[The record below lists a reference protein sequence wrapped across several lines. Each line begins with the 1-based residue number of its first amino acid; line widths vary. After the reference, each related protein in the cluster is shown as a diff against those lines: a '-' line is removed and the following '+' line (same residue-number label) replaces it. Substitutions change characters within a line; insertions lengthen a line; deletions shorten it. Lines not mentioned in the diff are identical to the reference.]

1 MTDTFGFRFNGSFQH
16 IRMDTFGKYDT
27 LRWTAGCIIQLAGQF
42 GFITHQFAQVN
53 TVSIPVFNF
62 SAGHS
67 AFHSSFCHCAGN
79 FGDEAWIY
87 RFRDKVFR
95 AEREVVHVVCRIN
108 YIGYRLFCQIS
119 DSVYGCNLHL
129 FVDSF
134 SVSIQ
139 STAEDIRET
148 DYIINLVR
156 IVGTSGSHQYVR
168 TCCHGI
174 FVRDFRCRVS
184 QCEHNRH
191 RSHAAHHILA

>member
-1 MTDTFGFRFNGSFQH
+1 M
-16 IRMDTFGKYDT
+16 
-27 LRWTAGCIIQLAGQF
+27 
-42 GFITHQFAQVN
+42 N
-53 TVSIPVFNF
+53 TVSVPVFDF
-62 SAGHS
+62 CASHS

-95 AEREVVHVVCRIN
+95 TERKVVYVVGCVD
-108 YIGYRLFCQIS
+108 YIRHRLFCQVGNG
-119 DSVYGCNLHL
+119 VYGRNFHF
-129 FVDSF
+129 FVDCF
-134 SVSIQ
+134 SLSVQ
-139 STAEDIRET
+139 STAEDIWET

-184 QCEHNRH
+184 QCEHDRH
-191 RSHAAHHILA
+191 RSHAAHHILT